1 MRIGLAIPL
10 LVASEFGCPPGG
22 IGGGRRLVLRA
33 AVPEAAVDEHSDLGA
48 SEQDVRPTAGHVGQ
62 CLVDA
67 IPEPQPMEFPTEEQL
82 GRGVTRGLS
91 GHPRGGSGQHV
102 RGRHDRRGAG
112 ARSGAGARWEGF
124 ASLRHYVGHLAIMPR
139 AMTSEQPDTVIRTL
153 DLFAGAGGLTTGLGL
168 TPGLRI
174 DPVCA
179 VEFDKSAAATYTI
192 NHGGRIEDGRVVGG
206 PVYAGSIQDWLAE
219 APEVEVELVVGG
231 PPCQGFSTL
240 GKQKVDDDRNL
251 LWRKYAE
258 AVHRSRPRYFV
269 LENVPAFLTSP
280 QWKVFQE
287 ELKSGMLE
295 DYEIEFGIL
304 NAADYGAVQARKR
317 VIVIGHR
324 KDQPAPG
331 LPEKTHEHNHIK
343 LRAIFEDISVQVDR
357 IGVPDGRVWYEG
369 LDRPGAFS
377 TRQLHFGRYYTKLSL
392 DRFATI
398 PENGNRFDI
407 PDHLL
412 PPCWR
417 KHTTGTG
424 DVMGRL
430 HLDRPSVTIRTEFF
444 KPEKGRYLHPTE
456 DRVIT
461 HYEAALI
468 QGFPETYQWV
478 GTREEI
484 ARQIG
489 NAVPIPLGQAIG
501 RQLLK
506 AFEGSVG
513 VKPSQAA

>member
-1 MRIGLAIPL
+1 MGVVGVVPSGG
-10 LVASEFGCPPGG
+10 VAAVLYVPCSLPSALMAATSPSCPPSTAPD
-22 IGGGRRLVLRA
+22 RSD
-33 AVPEAAVDEHSDLGA
+33 AVV
-48 SEQDVRPTAGHVGQ
+48 
-62 CLVDA
+62 
-67 IPEPQPMEFPTEEQL
+67 
-82 GRGVTRGLS
+82 
-91 GHPRGGSGQHV
+91 
-102 RGRHDRRGAG
+102 
-112 ARSGAGARWEGF
+112 
-124 ASLRHYVGHLAIMPR
+124 
-139 AMTSEQPDTVIRTL
+139 RTL
-153 DLFAGAGGLTTGLGL
+153 DLFAGAGGLTTGMGL
-168 TPGLRI
+168 VEGLRI

-179 VEFDKSAAATYTI
+179 VEFDASAAATYTI
-192 NHGGRIEDGRVVGG
+192 NHGGSIDGGRVVGG
-206 PVYAGSIQDWLAE
+206 SVFAGSIEDWLADD
-219 APEVEVELVVGG
+219 PETDVDLVVGG

-240 GKQKVDDDRNL
+240 GKQDVDDHRNL

-258 AVHRSRPRYFV
+258 AVQRSKPRFFV

-280 QWKVFQE
+280 QWDVFQD
-287 ELKSGMLE
+287 ELHSGMLA
-295 DYEIEFGIL
+295 DYEIEYDIL

-324 KDQPAPG
+324 KDQPPPG
-331 LPEKTHEHNHIK
+331 LPKKSHE
-343 LRAIFEDISVQVDR
+343 RAHRRLEEIFRGIPNEVDR
-357 IGVPDGRVWYEG
+357 LGLPEGTVAYRGVDH
-369 LDRPGAFS
+369 PGAFS
-377 TRQLHFGRYYTKLSL
+377 TRQLHFGRYYTPLSHK
-392 DRFATI
+392 RFAAI
-398 PENGNRFDI
+398 PENGNRFDL

-412 PPCWR
+412 SRCWR
-417 KHTTGTG
+417 EHTSGTG

-501 RQLLK
+501 HQLLK
-506 AFEGSVG
+506 AINDPAGTSEE
-513 VKPSQAA
+513 SQASQVA